1 MVNEEEENMRIGKYV
16 IDPVLF
22 EKGFSKGCGP
32 LACESICCST
42 GVFADLKEKEIIL
55 SHKETVKKYMDE
67 TQTTDD
73 SRWVDSEVCDDND
86 YPSGKKVG
94 TEVFND
100 KCVFLNKSGMCSL
113 QITGA
118 SEGIGRW
125 ALKPFYCIAFPIT
138 VDEGVLTFDD
148 FQQGKTQCCSSIDA
162 KETTLVESCR
172 DELEL
177 ILGHDG
183 YKELL
188 GGQRE
193 SPARRSLVPLG

>member
-1 MVNEEEENMRIGKYV
+1 MDEEKRIMRIGKYE

-32 LACESICCST
+32 LECESTCCSV
-42 GVFADLKEKEIIL
+42 GVFADLKEKEVIL

-73 SRWVDSEVCDDND
+73 SRWFDGEVLDDND
-86 YPSGKKVG
+86 YPSGKAVG

-100 KCVFLNKSGMCSL
+100 KCVFLNKSGLCTL
-113 QITGA
+113 QIAGE
-118 SEGIGRW
+118 SEGMGRW

-138 VDEGVLTFDD
+138 VEEGVLTFDD
-148 FQQGKTQCCSSIDA
+148 FHQGKTQCCSSIDT
-162 KETTLVESCR
+162 KETTLVESCK

-177 ILGHDG
+177 ILGYEG

-188 GGQRE
+188 GEKRE
-193 SPARRSLVPLG
+193 SPAGRTLVPLE

>member
-42 GVFADLKEKEIIL
+42 GVFADLKEKKLIL

-73 SRWVDSEVCDDND
+73 SQWFDSEVCDDND

-113 QITGA
+113 QLAGGESQNASPTGQA
-118 SEGIGRW
+118 QQMTG
-125 ALKPFYCIAFPIT
+125 LK
-138 VDEGVLTFDD
+138 DD
-148 FQQGKTQCCSSIDA
+148 TSG
-162 KETTLVESCR
+162 LPESR
-172 DELEL
+172 LMT
-177 ILGHDG
+177 
-183 YKELL
+183 
-188 GGQRE
+188 
-193 SPARRSLVPLG
+193 PARSRSMPMGPGNW

>member
-1 MVNEEEENMRIGKYV
+1 MRIGKYE

-22 EKGFSKGCGP
+22 EKGFPKGCGP
-32 LACESICCST
+32 LACESTCCSV
-42 GVFADLKEKEIIL
+42 GVFADLKEKELIL
-55 SHKETVKKYMDE
+55 SHKDAVKKYMDE

-73 SRWVDSEVCDDND
+73 SRWFDNEVVGDSD
-86 YPSGKKVG
+86 YPSGKAVG

-113 QITGA
+113 QSAGA
-118 SEGIGRW
+118 GEGMGRW

-138 VDEGVLTFDD
+138 VEEGVLTFDD
-148 FQQGKTQCCSSIDA
+148 FQQGKTQCCSSIDT
-162 KETTLVESCR
+162 KETTLVESCK

-183 YKELL
+183 YDKLL
-188 GGQRE
+188 GGLRG
-193 SPARRSLVPLG
+193 SFAGRSHVPME